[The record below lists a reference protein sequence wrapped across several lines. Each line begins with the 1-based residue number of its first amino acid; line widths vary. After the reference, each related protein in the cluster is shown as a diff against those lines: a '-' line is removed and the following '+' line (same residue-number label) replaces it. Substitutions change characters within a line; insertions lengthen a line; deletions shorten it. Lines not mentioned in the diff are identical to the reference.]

1 MAEVRQGNL
10 PIDDKRLDVLSFQA
24 TVYIPLILTIVCSA
38 MDILT
43 KWQILGVDILKDE
56 FIANTVLS
64 YFFPTVFAAALGML
78 WTEFFGNGV
87 SGVRDGFAV
96 RFSIWTGVL
105 FLVYMVSLFLVRFHW
120 MPYVF
125 IACLLIYVCVSLKRY
140 LDFTL
145 LRDIGLEKSRPDIK
159 RASGGDA

>member
-78 WTEFFGNGV
+78 
-87 SGVRDGFAV
+87 
-96 RFSIWTGVL
+96 
-105 FLVYMVSLFLVRFHW
+105 
-120 MPYVF
+120 
-125 IACLLIYVCVSLKRY
+125 
-140 LDFTL
+140 
-145 LRDIGLEKSRPDIK
+145 
-159 RASGGDA
+159 